1 MQGQIKSFL
10 TKLSLSVLI
19 MIAIFLLCL
28 WGLFKVADTV
38 FEDKSMVFDQKVFD
52 LIRPWVSATNTK
64 IMLVITFLGSQNFL
78 LPANILL
85 ILFYLF
91 VKEKRK
97 TAFNILTI
105 SLTSVVAMF
114 AIKFILQRE
123 RPLTPLIAKVHGYS
137 FPSGHT
143 FTSVTFYGIIAY
155 IAYRNIKNKAL
166 RLATIILLAIFVL
179 LIGFSRIY
187 LGLHYATDVIAGL
200 CLGTIWLVLAEWFLI
215 KTEKTKLQENIIT

>member
-1 MQGQIKSFL
+1 MLEQRKSFL
-10 TKLSLSVLI
+10 KKLSLSVLV
-19 MIAIFLLCL
+19 MIVIFLLCL
-28 WGLFKVADTV
+28 WGLFKVADLV
-38 FEDKSMVFDQKVFD
+38 FDDKNNVFDQKAFD
-52 LIRPWVSATNTK
+52 LLRPWVSALNTR

-85 ILFYLF
+85 ILYYLF
-91 VKEKRK
+91 VRENRN
-97 TAFNILTI
+97 TAFRILTI
-105 SLTSVVAMF
+105 SLTSVAAMF
-114 AIKFILQRE
+114 AIKFILQRQ

-179 LIGFSRIY
+179 LVGVSRIY

-200 CLGTIWLVLAEWFLI
+200 CLGIIWLVLAKWFLV
-215 KTEKTKLQENIIT
+215 KTEKKHRANS

>member
-52 LIRPWVSATNTK
+52 LIRPLVSATNTK

-105 SLTSVVAMF
+105 SLTSVAAMF

-143 FTSVTFYGIIAY
+143 FTSVTFLRYHCL
-155 IAYRNIKNKAL
+155 YRVSK
-166 RLATIILLAIFVL
+166 
-179 LIGFSRIY
+179 Y
-187 LGLHYATDVIAGL
+187 
-200 CLGTIWLVLAEWFLI
+200 
-215 KTEKTKLQENIIT
+215 

>member
-1 MQGQIKSFL
+1 MLEQNKSFFK
-10 TKLSLSVLI
+10 KLSLSVLL
-19 MIAIFLLCL
+19 MIAIFLVCL
-28 WGLFKVADTV
+28 WGLFKVADIV

-52 LIRPWVSATNTK
+52 WIRPMVSSMNTK

-85 ILFYLF
+85 ILYYLF
-91 VKEKRK
+91 IKEKRK
-97 TAFNILTI
+97 AAFQILTI
-105 SLTSVVAMF
+105 SLTSVAAMF

-143 FTSVTFYGIIAY
+143 FTSVTFYGILAY

-166 RLATIILLAIFVL
+166 RLITIIFLALFVVL
-179 LIGFSRIY
+179 VGFSRVY

-200 CLGTIWLVLAEWFLI
+200 CLGMMWLLLAKWFLV
-215 KTEKTKLQENIIT
+215 KTEKTKLQENIT